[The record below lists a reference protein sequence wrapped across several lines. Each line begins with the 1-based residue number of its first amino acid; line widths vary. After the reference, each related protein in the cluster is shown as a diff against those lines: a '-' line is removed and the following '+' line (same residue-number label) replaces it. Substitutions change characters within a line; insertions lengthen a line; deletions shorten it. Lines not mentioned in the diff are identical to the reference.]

1 MMVMDGAKRRSII
14 RRVWPQLVDFLSH
27 HSEWLL
33 KKAEMLLSQ
42 DDLSFVGRVPDLE
55 RKRLLILDMVLR
67 DVDAN
72 PEVFRKF
79 IQSVCFECSL
89 PMELEIILM
98 SVSQEGGV
106 SEGQDDQKGCFPSSS
121 RKLERR
127 RPFSNFSS
135 NNGKESKQ
143 KRLDAAER
151 YCQHILSL
159 MFRKFGIDRSAET
172 AETKDEPLAFSQK
185 FVNLVIHH
193 SRASKLKV
201 GSKKIKEEPVSP
213 HEFKDH
219 GNPMENLSEL
229 FKSVQMG
236 ITQVVLLLGK
246 AGMGKT
252 CFVHQICQQ
261 WAEGAL
267 PQFKLIF
274 FFEFKQLNL
283 IAKRKLTLQE
293 LLFEYFLQPDQPDT
307 VFQFLLENAQQTL
320 VILDGLDEFVENL
333 PLPPIPFTSSS
344 DLLMPCSVSEL
355 VANLCHGELLAG
367 CTVLITSRLNLLPA
381 ELVKGTVAL
390 AEVWGFHRDNVEEY
404 VSYFFQEPF
413 QKEQALTLL
422 NDNGKLLSM
431 CYIPAMCHIICTC
444 LKHLFLEDAE
454 NVQLPQT
461 RTQFYTTMLQIFI
474 CKHQG
479 GRTLNEI
486 DMGQYQTTLTDLC
499 ELAFRGLEEN
509 KRVFDAGEVPEHVKD
524 FFCHFGL
531 LLASEVKMGKDPVQM
546 AYTFTHFSFQ
556 EFFAALFLLAS
567 PTVDCKILKENFS
580 LRSKWILKKETRMSF
595 TENYHIFLSGLS
607 SQGCRPFLCCLAGR
621 NEVWIQERQNIITEI
636 LQKLAVANL
645 TGPRIVEL
653 CHCVYET
660 QDISLAQ
667 HIAKELA
674 FKYQFRNVGL
684 MPFDMVTLAFLIN
697 GSPHGVCLDFVGCPL
712 ELDYLDIWGS
722 CENIKSL
729 SFKNRQYGSEFAGAL
744 SKTMPKI
751 KHLTTFKLTG
761 GNLRS
766 PGFEDLIRVFP
777 NCHQLEEINLQ
788 DNKLKEQDM
797 IKLAEIFPTVEKL
810 KRMDLSH
817 NKMSVGTVLAFSRA
831 VAKCPKVSSL
841 EIRKNILIISLANFS
856 PKEPRLKDVGIN
868 EEEIA
873 PKPRSL
879 ILQLQD
885 CQLDSRA
892 AEELVDILQNC
903 SRLSKINLSDNQLG
917 DEGCGKLMTVVSQMC
932 TSGPLTLSNNR
943 LSLKSIFCLLDT
955 ANLCPNVV
963 MLEAS
968 VDQQIAVLTFANKG
982 SPDALQSR
990 NYHFHDAQL
999 NKCQQMEM
1007 ASKKICLTGNHF
1019 HGEDLKNLCLALR
1032 RCSSI
1037 FKLDL
1042 SSNSLG
1048 DSGILKIMDSIRDLK
1063 NLNSLIL
1070 DNNQMS
1076 LDGVFSLLEVFSI
1089 LQHINSVQLGLGSIQ
1104 KCHLSFGEQIRYSPA
1119 SKHARKQ
1126 LSSRCLYLEGCTIGL
1141 DMTRLFRIL
1150 TKCSGLA
1157 EINFS
1162 GNSLGDQELKQM
1174 LLCLPSLSSLRLLSV
1189 RDNAFS
1195 TNGICLLANSCN
1207 WCSRLSE
1214 VNLRSRK
1221 NAFLRFVE
1229 SQASHALFCRFVN
1242 CDIDWADLRALGAVF
1257 ENCDHLAELD
1267 LSGNSLDNEAL
1278 RCLFGHLPKTQNSC
1292 LLKINRNRISQDGIL
1307 LLVNFLATMDD
1318 VVEVHAS
1325 LCPEKMLLITFRK
1338 QAKPQKILNLKECD
1352 FQAEHLAQLLSR
1364 LEECP
1369 ALSDFTS
1376 INNGL
1381 TLSSAKTLLRALKRA
1396 AGVQKISIEEPWVAD
1411 ESFLALLSLA
1421 AEVQGEVIT
1430 IMKAGSFFTLEQEF
1444 SPQVG
1449 KGQFVVD
1456 RTSHLLFPDAEGP
1469 TSFDAL
1475 VHFPALQKLWL
1486 TNGRILPTSI
1496 EHVAEILQRGLFIE
1510 EINFSNS
1517 DLSSDGLSV
1526 LLDALAGKLKSIN
1539 LGSLNLDNTTILKL
1553 SSKLSTM
1560 PFLRRLGL
1568 SNNHLDSPVCSR
1580 LAEGLKTIPQIEEI
1594 DLSCNKIQDAGMKEI
1609 AMVLPGMKNVKLIN
1623 FSCNSITSA
1632 GGQWIA
1638 EGLLESERLEILK
1651 LSGNRIGNKTL
1662 EKLAPILPFKKHL
1675 KVLHLSSCQLDS
1687 EGLGHLVGILA
1698 KCPQIEE
1705 ISLSENNIGDK
1716 GVMSFM
1722 TPWPPSS
1729 QLRKIEL
1736 KVCGISDGASQ
1747 TLIVGLSC
1755 CPFLEEIVLSWNK
1768 LGDET
1773 AKELAMVL
1781 PGMIRLKILDLDN
1794 NCITTYGASMLA
1806 RQLPRC
1812 PGIQTIRL
1820 WHNPILK
1827 DVKQKLA
1834 DQEPR
1839 LHFA

>member
-1 MMVMDGAKRRSII
+1 MDGAKRRSII

-79 IQSVCFECSL
+79 TQSVY
-89 PMELEIILM
+89 
-98 SVSQEGGV
+98 
-106 SEGQDDQKGCFPSSS
+106 
-121 RKLERR
+121 
-127 RPFSNFSS
+127 
-135 NNGKESKQ
+135 
-143 KRLDAAER
+143 AAER

-185 FVNLVIHH
+185 FVNLVMHH

-320 VILDGLDEFVENL
+320 VILDGLDEFVENI
-333 PLPPIPFTSSS
+333 PLPPIPFTSFS

-486 DMGQYQTTLTDLC
+486 DMGQYQATLTDLC

-546 AYTFTHFSFQ
+546 AYTFAHFSFQ

-729 SFKNRQYGSEFAGAL
+729 R
-744 SKTMPKI
+744 
-751 KHLTTFKLTG
+751 LTG

-777 NCHQLEEINLQ
+777 NCHQLEEINL
-788 DNKLKEQDM
+788 
-797 IKLAEIFPTVEKL
+797 
-810 KRMDLSH
+810 SH

-841 EIRKNILIISLANFS
+841 EI
-856 PKEPRLKDVGIN
+856 RLKDVGIN

-903 SRLSKINLSDNQLG
+903 SRLSKINLS
-917 DEGCGKLMTVVSQMC
+917 
-932 TSGPLTLSNNR
+932 NNR

-963 MLEAS
+963 MLEA
-968 VDQQIAVLTFANKG
+968 
-982 SPDALQSR
+982 R

-1007 ASKKICLTGNHF
+1007 ASKKICL
-1019 HGEDLKNLCLALR
+1019 
-1032 RCSSI
+1032 
-1037 FKLDL
+1037 

-1048 DSGILKIMDSIRDLK
+1048 DSGMLKIMDSIRDLK

-1089 LQHINSVQLGLGSIQ
+1089 LQHINSVQLGL
-1104 KCHLSFGEQIRYSPA
+1104 
-1119 SKHARKQ
+1119 
-1126 LSSRCLYLEGCTIGL
+1126 EGCTTGL

-1157 EINFS
+1157 EIN
-1162 GNSLGDQELKQM
+1162 
-1174 LLCLPSLSSLRLLSV
+1174 V

-1195 TNGICLLANSCN
+1195 TNGICFLANSFN

-1214 VNLRSRK
+1214 VNLR
-1221 NAFLRFVE
+1221 
-1229 SQASHALFCRFVN
+1229 FVN
-1242 CDIDWADLRALGAVF
+1242 CDIDRADLRALGAVF

-1267 LSGNSLDNEAL
+1267 LSGNNLDNEAL

-1421 AEVQGEVIT
+1421 AEVQGEVIA
-1430 IMKAGSFFTLEQEF
+1430 IM
-1444 SPQVG
+1444 
-1449 KGQFVVD
+1449 
-1456 RTSHLLFPDAEGP
+1456 TSHLLFPDAEGP

-1486 TNGRILPTSI
+1486 TNGRILPASV

-1510 EINFSNS
+1510 DINFSNS

-1609 AMVLPGMKNVKLIN
+1609 AMVLPGMKNVKLI
-1623 FSCNSITSA
+1623 
-1632 GGQWIA
+1632 
-1638 EGLLESERLEILK
+1638 K

-1716 GVMSFM
+1716 GVMSLM

-1729 QLRKIEL
+1729 QLRKI
-1736 KVCGISDGASQ
+1736 D
-1747 TLIVGLSC
+1747 
-1755 CPFLEEIVLSWNK
+1755 LSWNK

-1781 PGMIRLKILDLDN
+1781 PGMIRMKILDLDN

>member
-42 DDLSFVGRVPDLE
+42 DDLSFVGRIPDLE

-213 HEFKDH
+213 QEFKDH

-333 PLPPIPFTSSS
+333 PLPPIPFTSFS

-381 ELVKGTVAL
+381 ELVKGTVVL

-444 LKHLFLEDAE
+444 LKHLFLEDAK

-486 DMGQYQTTLTDLC
+486 DMGQYQATLTDL
-499 ELAFRGLEEN
+499 
-509 KRVFDAGEVPEHVKD
+509 
-524 FFCHFGL
+524 
-531 LLASEVKMGKDPVQM
+531 S
-546 AYTFTHFSFQ
+546 
-556 EFFAALFLLAS
+556 
-567 PTVDCKILKENFS
+567 
-580 LRSKWILKKETRMSF
+580 
-595 TENYHIFLSGLS
+595 
-607 SQGCRPFLCCLAGR
+607 GR

-751 KHLTTFKLTG
+751 QHLTTFKLTG

-932 TSGPLTLSNNR
+932 ISGPLTLSNNR

-982 SPDALQSR
+982 GPDALQSR

-1048 DSGILKIMDSIRDLK
+1048 DSGMLKIMDSIRDLK
-1063 NLNSLIL
+1063 NLTSLIL

-1126 LSSRCLYLEGCTIGL
+1126 LSSRCLYLEGCTTGL

-1195 TNGICLLANSCN
+1195 TNGICFLASSFN

-1221 NAFLRFVE
+1221 NVFLHFVE

-1242 CDIDWADLRALGAVF
+1242 CDIDQADLRALGAVF

-1267 LSGNSLDNEAL
+1267 LSGNNLDNEAL

-1381 TLSSAKTLLRALKRA
+1381 TLSSTKTLLRALRRA

-1449 KGQFVVD
+1449 KGQLVVD
-1456 RTSHLLFPDAEGP
+1456 RTSHLLFPDAEGS

-1526 LLDALAGKLKSIN
+1526 LLDALTGKLKSIN

-1609 AMVLPGMKNVKLIN
+1609 AKVLPGMKNVKLIN

-1773 AKELAMVL
+1773 AKELTMVL
-1781 PGMIRLKILDLDN
+1781 PGMISLDN